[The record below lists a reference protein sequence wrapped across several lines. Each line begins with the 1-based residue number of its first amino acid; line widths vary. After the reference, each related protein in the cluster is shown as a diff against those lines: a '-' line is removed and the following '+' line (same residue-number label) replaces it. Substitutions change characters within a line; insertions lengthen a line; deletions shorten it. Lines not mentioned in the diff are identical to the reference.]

1 MRIESAMTREVIWIE
16 PTDDLVLAHGL
27 MTGLGIRH
35 LPVIENGRLAGIL
48 SDRDVRSFSSVRDGF
63 LSVPDV
69 AVSEA
74 MTRDLITCPL
84 TASVSDV
91 GEKML
96 RYKIDCVPI
105 LAEDGALAGIVTSS
119 DLIQLLIDREES
131 ASKRIPFDFKL
142 YEGSKMQIRGGA
154 A

>member
-1 MRIESAMTREVIWIE
+1 MRIDAAMTREVIWIE

-35 LPVIENGRLAGIL
+35 LPVIENGRIAGIL
-48 SDRDVRSFSSVRDGF
+48 SDRDIRSFSSVKDGF
-63 LSVPDV
+63 LSVPDLL
-69 AVSEA
+69 VSEA

-96 RYKIDCVPI
+96 QNKIDCVPI
-105 LAEDGALAGIVTSS
+105 LSSDGTLAGLVTSS

-131 ASKRIPFDFKL
+131 ASKRIPFEFKL
-142 YEGSKMQIRGGA
+142 LEGSKLQVRSA
-154 A
+154 